1 MPPYVPLP
9 YASKFGNLWVR
20 LKYVGSNDPPSRDYV
35 AEELLF
41 QSSWVNPQDIYS
53 FISLPNRREFE
64 LCFLQEAP
72 LRRFLEI
79 HHANLNHPKW
89 KEWSVESPVQ
99 LEVTTIVVKFWT
111 GRVPDQDIELYLQRY
126 CEVLQPPVKPV
137 DKFGL
142 WYGVRKFKVR
152 MRRDESGHIVSIP
165 NSISLGPFN
174 GRIIYPG
181 QANRCFICQALDH
194 QARDCTT
201 FKCWK
206 CGELGHRAKEC
217 QKDSECSLCGL
228 KGHTF
233 FKCPKSFA
241 NITKAPQQPSTS
253 APCTIFPSTSALPV
267 AANPTSLQET
277 LSYGNVSLTNP
288 LAVPEAV
295 SGQEPGNR
303 ISTNLQGVTEL
314 QTNDNILEEDLTPLR
329 QLKEITAKSKEEL
342 EDQPFSETSEV
353 EYESDDDDERRESE
367 EENSPESYLSAS
379 DSEES
384 PISTPVEISPTD
396 IPARRDEA
404 DTQTGIFLNK
414 QHPAMEELVNETTK
428 GGRKRSVST
437 TSYSRDKRKDD
448 RSSPPQVLRDNIQ
461 GITKPA
467 IRRLAR
473 RGGVKRISGL
483 IYEETRGVLKVFLEN
498 VIRDAVTYTEHA
510 KKKTVTAMDVVYALK
525 RQGRTLY
532 GFGG

>member
-72 LRRFLEI
+72 LRWFLEI

-89 KEWSVESPVQ
+89 RN
-99 LEVTTIVVKFWT
+99 VTTIVMKFWT

-194 QARDCTT
+194 QARDCPT

-206 CGELGHRAKEC
+206 CGELVRCFICQDLDHQARECPTIKCWKCGDLGHKAKDCHNE
-217 QKDSECSLCGL
+217 SECFLCGV

-233 FKCPKSFA
+233 FKCPKSFV
-241 NITKAPQQPSTS
+241 NILKSSQQPRPSDTLD
-253 APCTIFPSTSALPV
+253 FPSLEEPSQAMDSPMIVQERETTPPPPSPSPPIPASQSLSVSSGSDNPQMEYQNTQDEDESDEELDSNLVIETSDVENKSDSDDEELDSENTSDSNGDSEDLGSFPLTEAASLAIAALPE
-267 AANPTSLQET
+267 ET
-277 LSYGNVSLTNP
+277 EEKRKTFF
-288 LAVPEAV
+288 
-295 SGQEPGNR
+295 SG
-303 ISTNLQGVTEL
+303 S
-314 QTNDNILEEDLTPLR
+314 
-329 QLKEITAKSKEEL
+329 
-342 EDQPFSETSEV
+342 
-353 EYESDDDDERRESE
+353 
-367 EENSPESYLSAS
+367 
-379 DSEES
+379 
-384 PISTPVEISPTD
+384 
-396 IPARRDEA
+396 
-404 DTQTGIFLNK
+404 
-414 QHPAMEELVNETTK
+414 HPALDELVNENMR
-428 GGRKRSVST
+428 GGRKRSVSA
-437 TSYSRDKRKDD
+437 SSCGRDKRKDN
-448 RSSPPQVLRDNIQ
+448 RPSPPSTEKKNNEPETWKSLPLGCIETVSL
-461 GITKPA
+461 
-467 IRRLAR
+467 
-473 RGGVKRISGL
+473 ISDL
-483 IYEETRGVLKVFLEN
+483 WTQMLNFLPLVSFFLNE
-498 VIRDAVTYTEHA
+498 
-510 KKKTVTAMDVVYALK
+510 
-525 RQGRTLY
+525 
-532 GFGG
+532 

>member
-1 MPPYVPLP
+1 MATLPEFIPSLLLVALVCLNMPPYVPLP

-20 LKYVGSNDPPSRDYV
+20 LKYGGGNDPPSRDYV

-79 HHANLNHPKW
+79 HHTNLNHPKW

-126 CEVLQPPVKPV
+126 CEVLQPPIKPV

-152 MRRDESGHIVSIP
+152 MRRDEAGHIVSIP

-181 QANRCFICQALDH
+181 QANRCFVCQALDH
-194 QARDCTT
+194 QVRDCPTC
-201 FKCWK
+201 KCWK
-206 CGELGHRAKEC
+206 CGELGHKAKEC
-217 QKDSECSLCGL
+217 QNDSECSLCGL

-241 NITKAPQQPSTS
+241 NITKASQQPSTS
-253 APCTIFPSTSALPV
+253 AFRTNLSSTSALLV
-267 AANPTSLQET
+267 ASNPTPLQERLT
-277 LSYGNVSLTNP
+277 YGNVSLINP
-288 LAVPEAV
+288 LAVPEDV
-295 SGQEPGNR
+295 SGQEPGNCTT
-303 ISTNLQGVTEL
+303 TNLPGVTEP
-314 QTNDNILEEDLTPLR
+314 QTDNNNIGEDLMLSGQLEERTV
-329 QLKEITAKSKEEL
+329 KSREEP
-342 EDQPFSETSEV
+342 EDQSFSQTSDV
-353 EYESDDDDERRESE
+353 ECESDDERRESE
-367 EENSPESYLSAS
+367 EDNSSESYLSAS

-384 PISTPVEISPTD
+384 PISTPVELSSTD
-396 IPARRDEA
+396 NSARRDDA
-404 DTQTGIFLNK
+404 DPQTGIFLNK

-448 RSSPPQVLRDNIQ
+448 RSSPSQ
-461 GITKPA
+461 G
-467 IRRLAR
+467 
-473 RGGVKRISGL
+473 
-483 IYEETRGVLKVFLEN
+483 N
-498 VIRDAVTYTEHA
+498 VESTMFPLFTE
-510 KKKTVTAMDVVYALK
+510 
-525 RQGRTLY
+525 
-532 GFGG
+532 

>member
-1 MPPYVPLP
+1 MTDQVSVSNVDAFYLKIIIRQLRLRYVWVNLHKLWIVHFPWSALLLNLASIFPFPSALQPLCLNMPPYVPLP

-89 KEWSVESPVQ
+89 KEWSVESSVQ

-181 QANRCFICQALDH
+181 QANRCFICQ
-194 QARDCTT
+194 
-201 FKCWK
+201 CWK
-206 CGELGHRAKEC
+206 CGELGHKAKEC
-217 QKDSECSLCGL
+217 QNDSECSLCGL

-253 APCTIFPSTSALPV
+253 AL
-267 AANPTSLQET
+267 
-277 LSYGNVSLTNP
+277 LTGHLFWN
-288 LAVPEAV
+288 
-295 SGQEPGNR
+295 
-303 ISTNLQGVTEL
+303 
-314 QTNDNILEEDLTPLR
+314 
-329 QLKEITAKSKEEL
+329 
-342 EDQPFSETSEV
+342 
-353 EYESDDDDERRESE
+353 
-367 EENSPESYLSAS
+367 
-379 DSEES
+379 
-384 PISTPVEISPTD
+384 
-396 IPARRDEA
+396 
-404 DTQTGIFLNK
+404 
-414 QHPAMEELVNETTK
+414 
-428 GGRKRSVST
+428 
-437 TSYSRDKRKDD
+437 
-448 RSSPPQVLRDNIQ
+448 
-461 GITKPA
+461 
-467 IRRLAR
+467 
-473 RGGVKRISGL
+473 
-483 IYEETRGVLKVFLEN
+483 
-498 VIRDAVTYTEHA
+498 
-510 KKKTVTAMDVVYALK
+510 
-525 RQGRTLY
+525 
-532 GFGG
+532 